1 MKKPRVTVVGGGL
14 AGCEAALQLLAR
26 GYGVDMYEMR
36 PEVTTGA
43 HRTGA
48 LAELVCSNS
57 LKSEGGDTAS
67 AALKDELDAMGCRLI
82 ALARECR
89 VPSGSALAVDREKFS
104 AAVESAL
111 AAYPDFRLVRREVTE
126 IPAAPAVVACG
137 PLASPAIAE
146 ALAAATGKDRLYFYD
161 AVAPIVDGE
170 SIDYDSAYFGGRY
183 GRGDDYLNL
192 PMERDEYEAFYEAL
206 VGAQTVVLRDFESK
220 ELFEG
225 CMPVEEIARRG
236 KDSMR
241 FGPLRPV
248 GLRDPRTGRL
258 VVCPSV
264 SPENKPNRK
273 PKANV
278 YAGITMDNQLVGDL
292 FTNTAAAA
300 AILGTD
306 KAFADTLLQMR
317 SQLTPLRIGKH
328 GQLQEWADDWD
339 NPRDHHRH
347 VSHLW
352 GLYPGTEIS
361 PLRSPGAFAAARTSL
376 TQRGDQSTGWSMGWK
391 VCLWARLL
399 DGDHALKLIKDQ
411 LSLVPSHVEKG
422 QGGGTYANMFDAHPP
437 FQIDGNFGCTAGI
450 AEMLVQSHDGA
461 VALLPAL
468 PAEWASGE
476 VRGLRTVGG
485 FVVEQLRWE
494 NGRIAEARIR
504 STIGG
509 NLRLRS
515 KAALTSAS
523 HTLKPADGAQPN
535 PNPLFA
541 TWTMPVEQVRPDG
554 SYTPAQ
560 GGSAPARAA
569 QAAVYDVAT
578 QPGDV
583 VVVKGN

>member
-43 HRTGA
+43 HRTSA
-48 LAELVCSNS
+48 LAELLCSNS

-137 PLASPAIAE
+137 PLASPAMAE

-206 VGAQTVVLRDFESK
+206 VGAQTVVLRDFERK

-248 GLRDPRTGRL
+248 GLRDPRTGKGAYA
-258 VVCPSV
+258 VVQLRREHAAGDCFNMV
-264 SPENKPNRK
+264 GFQTNLTFPEQKRVFRMIPALCNAEFLRFGVMHRNTYIGPR
-273 PKANV
+273 ALDATFMLSGREGV
-278 YAGITMDNQLVGDL
+278 YVA
-292 FTNTAAAA
+292 
-300 AILGTD
+300 
-306 KAFADTLLQMR
+306 
-317 SQLTPLRIGKH
+317 
-328 GQLQEWADDWD
+328 GQLSGVEGYVESIMSGLIAGVNLARREEGRQPAVP
-339 NPRDHHRH
+339 PRTT
-347 VSHLW
+347 VS
-352 GLYPGTEIS
+352 
-361 PLRSPGAFAAARTSL
+361 GALCRYVAEF
-376 TQRGDQSTGWSMGWK
+376 G
-391 VCLWARLL
+391 
-399 DGDHALKLIKDQ
+399 
-411 LSLVPSHVEKG
+411 E
-422 QGGGTYANMFDAHPP
+422 P
-437 FQIDGNFGCTAGI
+437 FQPMNANFG
-450 AEMLVQSHDGA
+450 
-461 VALLPAL
+461 LLP
-468 PAEWASGE
+468 PPEG
-476 VRGLRTVGG
+476 VRGKERKKCYHERAVCD
-485 FVVEQLRWE
+485 
-494 NGRIAEARIR
+494 IID
-504 STIGG
+504 
-509 NLRLRS
+509 
-515 KAALTSAS
+515 LTRE
-523 HTLKPADGAQPN
+523 LE
-535 PNPLFA
+535 F
-541 TWTMPVEQVRPDG
+541 R
-554 SYTPAQ
+554 
-560 GGSAPARAA
+560 
-569 QAAVYDVAT
+569 
-578 QPGDV
+578 
-583 VVVKGN
+583 

>member
-137 PLASPAIAE
+137 PLASPAMAE

-206 VGAQTVVLRDFESK
+206 VGAQTVVLRDFERK

-248 GLRDPRTGRL
+248 GLRDPRTGKGAYA
-258 VVCPSV
+258 VVQLRREHAAGDCFNMV
-264 SPENKPNRK
+264 GFQTNLTFPEQKRVFRMIPALCNAEFLRFGVMHRNTYIGPR
-273 PKANV
+273 ALD
-278 YAGITMDNQLVGDL
+278 ATFMLSGREGGDV
-292 FTNTAAAA
+292 A
-300 AILGTD
+300 
-306 KAFADTLLQMR
+306 
-317 SQLTPLRIGKH
+317 
-328 GQLQEWADDWD
+328 GQLSGVEGYVESIMSGLIAGVNLARREEGRQPAVP
-339 NPRDHHRH
+339 PRTT
-347 VSHLW
+347 VS
-352 GLYPGTEIS
+352 
-361 PLRSPGAFAAARTSL
+361 GALCRYVAEC
-376 TQRGDQSTGWSMGWK
+376 G
-391 VCLWARLL
+391 
-399 DGDHALKLIKDQ
+399 
-411 LSLVPSHVEKG
+411 E
-422 QGGGTYANMFDAHPP
+422 P
-437 FQIDGNFGCTAGI
+437 FQPMNANFG
-450 AEMLVQSHDGA
+450 
-461 VALLPAL
+461 LLP
-468 PAEWASGE
+468 PPEG
-476 VRGLRTVGG
+476 VRGKERKKCYH
-485 FVVEQLRWE
+485 E
-494 NGRIAEARIR
+494 
-504 STIGG
+504 
-509 NLRLRS
+509 
-515 KAALTSAS
+515 
-523 HTLKPADGAQPN
+523 
-535 PNPLFA
+535 
-541 TWTMPVEQVRPDG
+541 
-554 SYTPAQ
+554 
-560 GGSAPARAA
+560 RA
-569 QAAVYDVAT
+569 VCDIIDFT
-578 QPGDV
+578 RELEFR
-583 VVVKGN
+583 

>member
-137 PLASPAIAE
+137 PLASPAMAE

-206 VGAQTVVLRDFESK
+206 VGAQTVVLRDFERK

-248 GLRDPRTGRL
+248 GLRDPRTGKGAYAVAQLRREHAAGDCFNMVGFQTNL
-258 VVCPSV
+258 TF
-264 SPENKPNRK
+264 PEQKRVFRMIPALCNAEFLRFGVMHRNTYIGPR
-273 PKANV
+273 ALDATFMLSGREGV
-278 YAGITMDNQLVGDL
+278 YVA
-292 FTNTAAAA
+292 
-300 AILGTD
+300 
-306 KAFADTLLQMR
+306 
-317 SQLTPLRIGKH
+317 
-328 GQLQEWADDWD
+328 GQLSGVEGYVESIMSGLIAGVNLARREEGRQPAVP
-339 NPRDHHRH
+339 PRTT
-347 VSHLW
+347 VS
-352 GLYPGTEIS
+352 
-361 PLRSPGAFAAARTSL
+361 GALCRYVAEC
-376 TQRGDQSTGWSMGWK
+376 G
-391 VCLWARLL
+391 
-399 DGDHALKLIKDQ
+399 
-411 LSLVPSHVEKG
+411 E
-422 QGGGTYANMFDAHPP
+422 P
-437 FQIDGNFGCTAGI
+437 FQPMNANFG
-450 AEMLVQSHDGA
+450 
-461 VALLPAL
+461 LLP
-468 PAEWASGE
+468 PPEG
-476 VRGLRTVGG
+476 VRGKERKKCYR
-485 FVVEQLRWE
+485 E
-494 NGRIAEARIR
+494 
-504 STIGG
+504 
-509 NLRLRS
+509 
-515 KAALTSAS
+515 
-523 HTLKPADGAQPN
+523 
-535 PNPLFA
+535 
-541 TWTMPVEQVRPDG
+541 
-554 SYTPAQ
+554 
-560 GGSAPARAA
+560 RA
-569 QAAVYDVAT
+569 VCDIIDFT
-578 QPGDV
+578 RELEFR
-583 VVVKGN
+583 

>member
-137 PLASPAIAE
+137 PLASPAMAE

-183 GRGDDYLNL
+183 GKGDDYLNL

-206 VGAQTVVLRDFESK
+206 VGAQTVVLRDFERK

-248 GLRDPRTGRL
+248 GLRDPRTGKGAYAVAQLRREHAAGDCFNMVGFQTNL
-258 VVCPSV
+258 TF
-264 SPENKPNRK
+264 PEQKRVFRMIPALCNAEFLRFGVMHRNTYIGPR
-273 PKANV
+273 ALDATFMLSGREGV
-278 YAGITMDNQLVGDL
+278 YVA
-292 FTNTAAAA
+292 
-300 AILGTD
+300 
-306 KAFADTLLQMR
+306 
-317 SQLTPLRIGKH
+317 
-328 GQLQEWADDWD
+328 GQLSGVEGYVESIMSGLIAGVNLARREEGRQPAVP
-339 NPRDHHRH
+339 PRTT
-347 VSHLW
+347 VS
-352 GLYPGTEIS
+352 
-361 PLRSPGAFAAARTSL
+361 GALCRYVAEC
-376 TQRGDQSTGWSMGWK
+376 G
-391 VCLWARLL
+391 
-399 DGDHALKLIKDQ
+399 
-411 LSLVPSHVEKG
+411 E
-422 QGGGTYANMFDAHPP
+422 P
-437 FQIDGNFGCTAGI
+437 FQPMNANFG
-450 AEMLVQSHDGA
+450 
-461 VALLPAL
+461 LLP
-468 PAEWASGE
+468 PPEG
-476 VRGLRTVGG
+476 VRGKERKKCYH
-485 FVVEQLRWE
+485 E
-494 NGRIAEARIR
+494 
-504 STIGG
+504 
-509 NLRLRS
+509 
-515 KAALTSAS
+515 
-523 HTLKPADGAQPN
+523 
-535 PNPLFA
+535 
-541 TWTMPVEQVRPDG
+541 
-554 SYTPAQ
+554 
-560 GGSAPARAA
+560 RA
-569 QAAVYDVAT
+569 VCDIIDFT
-578 QPGDV
+578 RELEFR
-583 VVVKGN
+583 

>member
-137 PLASPAIAE
+137 PLASPAMAE

-206 VGAQTVVLRDFESK
+206 VGAQTVVLRDFERK

-248 GLRDPRTGRL
+248 GLRDPRTGKGAYAVAQLRREHAAGDCFNMVGFQTNL
-258 VVCPSV
+258 TF
-264 SPENKPNRK
+264 PEQKRVFRMIPALCNAEFLRFGVMHRNTYIGPR
-273 PKANV
+273 ALDATFMLSGREGV
-278 YAGITMDNQLVGDL
+278 YVA
-292 FTNTAAAA
+292 
-300 AILGTD
+300 
-306 KAFADTLLQMR
+306 
-317 SQLTPLRIGKH
+317 
-328 GQLQEWADDWD
+328 GQLSGVEGYVESIMSGLIAGVNLARREEGIQPAVP
-339 NPRDHHRH
+339 PRTT
-347 VSHLW
+347 VS
-352 GLYPGTEIS
+352 
-361 PLRSPGAFAAARTSL
+361 GALCRYVAEC
-376 TQRGDQSTGWSMGWK
+376 G
-391 VCLWARLL
+391 
-399 DGDHALKLIKDQ
+399 
-411 LSLVPSHVEKG
+411 E
-422 QGGGTYANMFDAHPP
+422 P
-437 FQIDGNFGCTAGI
+437 FQPMNANFG
-450 AEMLVQSHDGA
+450 
-461 VALLPAL
+461 LLP
-468 PAEWASGE
+468 PPEG
-476 VRGLRTVGG
+476 VRGKERKKCYH
-485 FVVEQLRWE
+485 E
-494 NGRIAEARIR
+494 
-504 STIGG
+504 
-509 NLRLRS
+509 
-515 KAALTSAS
+515 
-523 HTLKPADGAQPN
+523 
-535 PNPLFA
+535 
-541 TWTMPVEQVRPDG
+541 
-554 SYTPAQ
+554 
-560 GGSAPARAA
+560 RA
-569 QAAVYDVAT
+569 VCDIIDFT
-578 QPGDV
+578 RELEFR
-583 VVVKGN
+583 

>member
-111 AAYPDFRLVRREVTE
+111 AAYPDFRLVRREVAE

-137 PLASPAIAE
+137 PLASPAMAE

-206 VGAQTVVLRDFESK
+206 VGAQTVVLRDFERK

-248 GLRDPRTGRL
+248 GLRDPRTGKGAYA
-258 VVCPSV
+258 VVQLRREHAAGDCFNMV
-264 SPENKPNRK
+264 GFQTNLTFPEQKRVFRMIPALCNAEFLRFGVMHRNTYIGPR
-273 PKANV
+273 ALDATFMLSGREGV
-278 YAGITMDNQLVGDL
+278 YVA
-292 FTNTAAAA
+292 
-300 AILGTD
+300 
-306 KAFADTLLQMR
+306 
-317 SQLTPLRIGKH
+317 
-328 GQLQEWADDWD
+328 GQLSGVEGYVESIMSGLIAGVNLARREEGRQPAVP
-339 NPRDHHRH
+339 PRTT
-347 VSHLW
+347 VS
-352 GLYPGTEIS
+352 
-361 PLRSPGAFAAARTSL
+361 GALCRYVAEC
-376 TQRGDQSTGWSMGWK
+376 G
-391 VCLWARLL
+391 
-399 DGDHALKLIKDQ
+399 
-411 LSLVPSHVEKG
+411 E
-422 QGGGTYANMFDAHPP
+422 P
-437 FQIDGNFGCTAGI
+437 FQPMNANFG
-450 AEMLVQSHDGA
+450 
-461 VALLPAL
+461 LLP
-468 PAEWASGE
+468 PPEG
-476 VRGLRTVGG
+476 VRGKERKKCYH
-485 FVVEQLRWE
+485 E
-494 NGRIAEARIR
+494 
-504 STIGG
+504 
-509 NLRLRS
+509 
-515 KAALTSAS
+515 
-523 HTLKPADGAQPN
+523 
-535 PNPLFA
+535 
-541 TWTMPVEQVRPDG
+541 
-554 SYTPAQ
+554 
-560 GGSAPARAA
+560 RA
-569 QAAVYDVAT
+569 VCDIIDFT
-578 QPGDV
+578 RELEFR
-583 VVVKGN
+583 

>member
-137 PLASPAIAE
+137 PLASPAMAE
-146 ALAAATGKDRLYFYD
+146 ALSAATGKDRLYFYD

-206 VGAQTVVLRDFESK
+206 VGAQTVVLRDFERK

-248 GLRDPRTGRL
+248 GLRDPRTGKGAYA
-258 VVCPSV
+258 VVQLRRERAAGDCFNMV
-264 SPENKPNRK
+264 GFQTNLTFPEQKRVFRMIPALCNAEFLRFGVMHRNTYIGPR
-273 PKANV
+273 ALDATFMLSGREGV
-278 YAGITMDNQLVGDL
+278 YVA
-292 FTNTAAAA
+292 
-300 AILGTD
+300 
-306 KAFADTLLQMR
+306 
-317 SQLTPLRIGKH
+317 
-328 GQLQEWADDWD
+328 GQLSGVEGYVESIMSGLIAGVNLARREEGRQPAVP
-339 NPRDHHRH
+339 PRTT
-347 VSHLW
+347 VS
-352 GLYPGTEIS
+352 
-361 PLRSPGAFAAARTSL
+361 GALCRYVAEC
-376 TQRGDQSTGWSMGWK
+376 G
-391 VCLWARLL
+391 
-399 DGDHALKLIKDQ
+399 
-411 LSLVPSHVEKG
+411 E
-422 QGGGTYANMFDAHPP
+422 P
-437 FQIDGNFGCTAGI
+437 FQPMNANFG
-450 AEMLVQSHDGA
+450 
-461 VALLPAL
+461 LLP
-468 PAEWASGE
+468 PPEG
-476 VRGLRTVGG
+476 VRGKERKKCYH
-485 FVVEQLRWE
+485 E
-494 NGRIAEARIR
+494 
-504 STIGG
+504 
-509 NLRLRS
+509 
-515 KAALTSAS
+515 
-523 HTLKPADGAQPN
+523 
-535 PNPLFA
+535 
-541 TWTMPVEQVRPDG
+541 
-554 SYTPAQ
+554 
-560 GGSAPARAA
+560 RA
-569 QAAVYDVAT
+569 VCDIIDFT
-578 QPGDV
+578 RELEFR
-583 VVVKGN
+583 

>member
-137 PLASPAIAE
+137 PLASPAMAE

-206 VGAQTVVLRDFESK
+206 VGAQTVVLRDFERK

-248 GLRDPRTGRL
+248 GLRDPRTGKGAYA
-258 VVCPSV
+258 VVQLRREHAAGDCFNMV
-264 SPENKPNRK
+264 GFQTNLTFPEQKRVFRMIPALCNAEFLRFGVMHRNTYIGPR
-273 PKANV
+273 ALDATFMLSGREGV
-278 YAGITMDNQLVGDL
+278 YVA
-292 FTNTAAAA
+292 
-300 AILGTD
+300 
-306 KAFADTLLQMR
+306 
-317 SQLTPLRIGKH
+317 
-328 GQLQEWADDWD
+328 GQLSGVEGYVESIMSGLIAGVNLARREEGRQPAVP
-339 NPRDHHRH
+339 PRTT
-347 VSHLW
+347 VS
-352 GLYPGTEIS
+352 
-361 PLRSPGAFAAARTSL
+361 GALCRYVAEC
-376 TQRGDQSTGWSMGWK
+376 G
-391 VCLWARLL
+391 
-399 DGDHALKLIKDQ
+399 
-411 LSLVPSHVEKG
+411 E
-422 QGGGTYANMFDAHPP
+422 P
-437 FQIDGNFGCTAGI
+437 FQPMNANFG
-450 AEMLVQSHDGA
+450 
-461 VALLPAL
+461 LLP
-468 PAEWASGE
+468 PPEG
-476 VRGLRTVGG
+476 VRGKERKKCYH
-485 FVVEQLRWE
+485 E
-494 NGRIAEARIR
+494 
-504 STIGG
+504 
-509 NLRLRS
+509 
-515 KAALTSAS
+515 
-523 HTLKPADGAQPN
+523 
-535 PNPLFA
+535 
-541 TWTMPVEQVRPDG
+541 
-554 SYTPAQ
+554 
-560 GGSAPARAA
+560 RA
-569 QAAVYDVAT
+569 VCDIIDFT
-578 QPGDV
+578 RELEFR
-583 VVVKGN
+583 

>member
-111 AAYPDFRLVRREVTE
+111 AAYPDFRLVRREVAE

-137 PLASPAIAE
+137 PLASPAMAE

-170 SIDYDSAYFGGRY
+170 SIDYNSAYFGGRY

-206 VGAQTVVLRDFESK
+206 VGAQTVVLRDFERK

-248 GLRDPRTGRL
+248 GLRDPRTGKGAYA
-258 VVCPSV
+258 VVQLRREHAAGDCFNMV
-264 SPENKPNRK
+264 GFQTNLTFPEQKRVFRMIPALCNAEFLRFGVMHRNTYIGPR
-273 PKANV
+273 ALDATFMLSGREGV
-278 YAGITMDNQLVGDL
+278 YVA
-292 FTNTAAAA
+292 
-300 AILGTD
+300 
-306 KAFADTLLQMR
+306 
-317 SQLTPLRIGKH
+317 
-328 GQLQEWADDWD
+328 GQLSGVEGYVESIMSGLIAGVNLARREEGRQPAVP
-339 NPRDHHRH
+339 PRTT
-347 VSHLW
+347 VS
-352 GLYPGTEIS
+352 
-361 PLRSPGAFAAARTSL
+361 GALCRYVAEC
-376 TQRGDQSTGWSMGWK
+376 G
-391 VCLWARLL
+391 
-399 DGDHALKLIKDQ
+399 
-411 LSLVPSHVEKG
+411 E
-422 QGGGTYANMFDAHPP
+422 P
-437 FQIDGNFGCTAGI
+437 FQPMNANFG
-450 AEMLVQSHDGA
+450 
-461 VALLPAL
+461 LLP
-468 PAEWASGE
+468 PPEG
-476 VRGLRTVGG
+476 VRGKERKKCYH
-485 FVVEQLRWE
+485 E
-494 NGRIAEARIR
+494 
-504 STIGG
+504 
-509 NLRLRS
+509 
-515 KAALTSAS
+515 
-523 HTLKPADGAQPN
+523 
-535 PNPLFA
+535 
-541 TWTMPVEQVRPDG
+541 
-554 SYTPAQ
+554 
-560 GGSAPARAA
+560 RA
-569 QAAVYDVAT
+569 VCDIIDFT
-578 QPGDV
+578 RELEFR
-583 VVVKGN
+583 

>member
-57 LKSEGGDTAS
+57 LKSEGGGTAS

-137 PLASPAIAE
+137 PLASPAMAE

-206 VGAQTVVLRDFESK
+206 VGAQTVVLRDFERK

-248 GLRDPRTGRL
+248 GLRDPRTGKGAYA
-258 VVCPSV
+258 VVQLRREHAAGDCFNMV
-264 SPENKPNRK
+264 GFQTNLTFPEQKRVFRMIPALCNAEFLRFGVMHRNTYIGPR
-273 PKANV
+273 ALDATFMLSGREGV
-278 YAGITMDNQLVGDL
+278 YVA
-292 FTNTAAAA
+292 
-300 AILGTD
+300 
-306 KAFADTLLQMR
+306 
-317 SQLTPLRIGKH
+317 
-328 GQLQEWADDWD
+328 GQLSGVEGYVESIMSGLIAGVNLARREEGRQPAVP
-339 NPRDHHRH
+339 PRTT
-347 VSHLW
+347 VS
-352 GLYPGTEIS
+352 
-361 PLRSPGAFAAARTSL
+361 GALCRYVAEC
-376 TQRGDQSTGWSMGWK
+376 G
-391 VCLWARLL
+391 
-399 DGDHALKLIKDQ
+399 
-411 LSLVPSHVEKG
+411 E
-422 QGGGTYANMFDAHPP
+422 P
-437 FQIDGNFGCTAGI
+437 FQPMNANFG
-450 AEMLVQSHDGA
+450 
-461 VALLPAL
+461 LLP
-468 PAEWASGE
+468 PPEG
-476 VRGLRTVGG
+476 VRGKERKKCYR
-485 FVVEQLRWE
+485 E
-494 NGRIAEARIR
+494 
-504 STIGG
+504 
-509 NLRLRS
+509 
-515 KAALTSAS
+515 
-523 HTLKPADGAQPN
+523 
-535 PNPLFA
+535 
-541 TWTMPVEQVRPDG
+541 
-554 SYTPAQ
+554 
-560 GGSAPARAA
+560 RA
-569 QAAVYDVAT
+569 VCDIIDFT
-578 QPGDV
+578 RELEFR
-583 VVVKGN
+583 

>member
-137 PLASPAIAE
+137 PLASPAMAE

-183 GRGDDYLNL
+183 GRGDEYLNL

-206 VGAQTVVLRDFESK
+206 GGAQTVVLRDFERK

-248 GLRDPRTGRL
+248 GLRDPRTGKGAYAVAQLRREHAAGDCFNMVGFQTNL
-258 VVCPSV
+258 TF
-264 SPENKPNRK
+264 PEQKRVFRMIPALCNAEFLRFGVMHRNTYIGPR
-273 PKANV
+273 ALDATFMLSGREGV
-278 YAGITMDNQLVGDL
+278 YVA
-292 FTNTAAAA
+292 
-300 AILGTD
+300 
-306 KAFADTLLQMR
+306 
-317 SQLTPLRIGKH
+317 
-328 GQLQEWADDWD
+328 GQLSGVEGYVESMMSGLIAGVNLARREEGRQPAVP
-339 NPRDHHRH
+339 PRTT
-347 VSHLW
+347 VS
-352 GLYPGTEIS
+352 
-361 PLRSPGAFAAARTSL
+361 GALCRYVAEC
-376 TQRGDQSTGWSMGWK
+376 G
-391 VCLWARLL
+391 
-399 DGDHALKLIKDQ
+399 
-411 LSLVPSHVEKG
+411 E
-422 QGGGTYANMFDAHPP
+422 P
-437 FQIDGNFGCTAGI
+437 FQPMNANFG
-450 AEMLVQSHDGA
+450 
-461 VALLPAL
+461 LLP
-468 PAEWASGE
+468 PPEG
-476 VRGLRTVGG
+476 VRGKERKKCYH
-485 FVVEQLRWE
+485 E
-494 NGRIAEARIR
+494 
-504 STIGG
+504 
-509 NLRLRS
+509 
-515 KAALTSAS
+515 
-523 HTLKPADGAQPN
+523 
-535 PNPLFA
+535 
-541 TWTMPVEQVRPDG
+541 
-554 SYTPAQ
+554 
-560 GGSAPARAA
+560 RA
-569 QAAVYDVAT
+569 VCDIIDFT
-578 QPGDV
+578 RELEFR
-583 VVVKGN
+583 

>member
-137 PLASPAIAE
+137 PLASPAMAE

-206 VGAQTVVLRDFESK
+206 VGAQTVVLRDFERK

-248 GLRDPRTGRL
+248 GLRDPRTGKGAYA
-258 VVCPSV
+258 VVQLRREHAAGDCFNMV
-264 SPENKPNRK
+264 GFQTNLTFPEQKRVFRMIPALCNAEFLRFGVMHRNTYIGPR
-273 PKANV
+273 ALDATFMLSGREGV
-278 YAGITMDNQLVGDL
+278 YVA
-292 FTNTAAAA
+292 
-300 AILGTD
+300 
-306 KAFADTLLQMR
+306 
-317 SQLTPLRIGKH
+317 
-328 GQLQEWADDWD
+328 GQLSGVEGYVESIMSGLIAGVNLARREEGRQPAVP
-339 NPRDHHRH
+339 PRTT
-347 VSHLW
+347 VS
-352 GLYPGTEIS
+352 
-361 PLRSPGAFAAARTSL
+361 GALCRYVAEC
-376 TQRGDQSTGWSMGWK
+376 G
-391 VCLWARLL
+391 
-399 DGDHALKLIKDQ
+399 
-411 LSLVPSHVEKG
+411 E
-422 QGGGTYANMFDAHPP
+422 P
-437 FQIDGNFGCTAGI
+437 FQPMNANFG
-450 AEMLVQSHDGA
+450 
-461 VALLPAL
+461 LLP
-468 PAEWASGE
+468 PPEG
-476 VRGLRTVGG
+476 VRGKERKKCYR
-485 FVVEQLRWE
+485 E
-494 NGRIAEARIR
+494 
-504 STIGG
+504 
-509 NLRLRS
+509 
-515 KAALTSAS
+515 
-523 HTLKPADGAQPN
+523 
-535 PNPLFA
+535 
-541 TWTMPVEQVRPDG
+541 
-554 SYTPAQ
+554 
-560 GGSAPARAA
+560 RA
-569 QAAVYDVAT
+569 VCDIIDFT
-578 QPGDV
+578 RELEFR
-583 VVVKGN
+583 

>member
-137 PLASPAIAE
+137 PLASPAMAE

-206 VGAQTVVLRDFESK
+206 VGAQTVVLRDFERK

-248 GLRDPRTGRL
+248 GLRDPRTGKGAYAVAQLRREHAAGDCFNMVGFQTNL
-258 VVCPSV
+258 TF
-264 SPENKPNRK
+264 PEQKRVFRMIPALCNAEFLRFGVMHRNTYIGPR
-273 PKANV
+273 ALDATFMLSGREGV
-278 YAGITMDNQLVGDL
+278 YVA
-292 FTNTAAAA
+292 
-300 AILGTD
+300 
-306 KAFADTLLQMR
+306 
-317 SQLTPLRIGKH
+317 
-328 GQLQEWADDWD
+328 GQLSGVEGYVESIMSGLIAGVNLARREEGRQPAVP
-339 NPRDHHRH
+339 PRTT
-347 VSHLW
+347 VS
-352 GLYPGTEIS
+352 
-361 PLRSPGAFAAARTSL
+361 GALCRYVAEC
-376 TQRGDQSTGWSMGWK
+376 G
-391 VCLWARLL
+391 
-399 DGDHALKLIKDQ
+399 
-411 LSLVPSHVEKG
+411 E
-422 QGGGTYANMFDAHPP
+422 P
-437 FQIDGNFGCTAGI
+437 FQPMNANFG
-450 AEMLVQSHDGA
+450 
-461 VALLPAL
+461 LLP
-468 PAEWASGE
+468 PPEG
-476 VRGLRTVGG
+476 VRGKERKKCYH
-485 FVVEQLRWE
+485 E
-494 NGRIAEARIR
+494 
-504 STIGG
+504 
-509 NLRLRS
+509 
-515 KAALTSAS
+515 
-523 HTLKPADGAQPN
+523 
-535 PNPLFA
+535 
-541 TWTMPVEQVRPDG
+541 
-554 SYTPAQ
+554 
-560 GGSAPARAA
+560 RA
-569 QAAVYDVAT
+569 VCDIIDFT
-578 QPGDV
+578 RELEFR
-583 VVVKGN
+583 

>member
-137 PLASPAIAE
+137 PLASPAMAE

-206 VGAQTVVLRDFESK
+206 VGAQTVVLRDFERK

-248 GLRDPRTGRL
+248 GLRDPRTGKGAYA
-258 VVCPSV
+258 VVQLRREHAAGDCFNMV
-264 SPENKPNRK
+264 GFQTNLTFPEQKRVFRMIPALCNAEFLRFGVMHRNTYIGPR
-273 PKANV
+273 ALDATFMLSGREGV
-278 YAGITMDNQLVGDL
+278 YVA
-292 FTNTAAAA
+292 
-300 AILGTD
+300 
-306 KAFADTLLQMR
+306 
-317 SQLTPLRIGKH
+317 
-328 GQLQEWADDWD
+328 GQLSGVEGYVESIMSGLIAGVNLARREEGRQPAVP
-339 NPRDHHRH
+339 PRTT
-347 VSHLW
+347 VS
-352 GLYPGTEIS
+352 
-361 PLRSPGAFAAARTSL
+361 GALCRYVAEC
-376 TQRGDQSTGWSMGWK
+376 G
-391 VCLWARLL
+391 
-399 DGDHALKLIKDQ
+399 
-411 LSLVPSHVEKG
+411 E
-422 QGGGTYANMFDAHPP
+422 P
-437 FQIDGNFGCTAGI
+437 FQPMNANFG
-450 AEMLVQSHDGA
+450 
-461 VALLPAL
+461 LLP
-468 PAEWASGE
+468 PPEG
-476 VRGLRTVGG
+476 V
-485 FVVEQLRWE
+485 
-494 NGRIAEARIR
+494 
-504 STIGG
+504 
-509 NLRLRS
+509 RS
-515 KAALTSAS
+515 KERKKCY
-523 HTLKPADGAQPN
+523 H
-535 PNPLFA
+535 
-541 TWTMPVEQVRPDG
+541 E
-554 SYTPAQ
+554 
-560 GGSAPARAA
+560 RA
-569 QAAVYDVAT
+569 VCDIIDFT
-578 QPGDV
+578 RELEFR
-583 VVVKGN
+583 

>member
-14 AGCEAALQLLAR
+14 AGCEAALQLLAH

-137 PLASPAIAE
+137 PLASPAMAE

-206 VGAQTVVLRDFESK
+206 VGAQTVVLRDFERK

-248 GLRDPRTGRL
+248 GLRDPRTGKGAYA
-258 VVCPSV
+258 VVQLRREHAAGDCFNMV
-264 SPENKPNRK
+264 GFQTNLTFPEQKRVFRMIPALCNAEFLRFGVMHRNTYIGPR
-273 PKANV
+273 ALDATFMLSGREGV
-278 YAGITMDNQLVGDL
+278 YVA
-292 FTNTAAAA
+292 
-300 AILGTD
+300 
-306 KAFADTLLQMR
+306 
-317 SQLTPLRIGKH
+317 
-328 GQLQEWADDWD
+328 GQLSGVEGYVESIMSGLIAGVNLARREEGRQPAVP
-339 NPRDHHRH
+339 PRTT
-347 VSHLW
+347 VS
-352 GLYPGTEIS
+352 
-361 PLRSPGAFAAARTSL
+361 GALCRYVAEC
-376 TQRGDQSTGWSMGWK
+376 G
-391 VCLWARLL
+391 
-399 DGDHALKLIKDQ
+399 
-411 LSLVPSHVEKG
+411 E
-422 QGGGTYANMFDAHPP
+422 P
-437 FQIDGNFGCTAGI
+437 FQPMNANFG
-450 AEMLVQSHDGA
+450 
-461 VALLPAL
+461 LLP
-468 PAEWASGE
+468 PPEG
-476 VRGLRTVGG
+476 VRGKERKKCYH
-485 FVVEQLRWE
+485 E
-494 NGRIAEARIR
+494 
-504 STIGG
+504 
-509 NLRLRS
+509 
-515 KAALTSAS
+515 
-523 HTLKPADGAQPN
+523 
-535 PNPLFA
+535 
-541 TWTMPVEQVRPDG
+541 
-554 SYTPAQ
+554 
-560 GGSAPARAA
+560 RA
-569 QAAVYDVAT
+569 VCDIIDFT
-578 QPGDV
+578 RELEFR
-583 VVVKGN
+583 

>member
-111 AAYPDFRLVRREVTE
+111 AAYSDFRLVRREVTE

-137 PLASPAIAE
+137 PLASPAMAE

-206 VGAQTVVLRDFESK
+206 VGAQTVVLRDFERK

-248 GLRDPRTGRL
+248 GLRDPRTGKGAYAVAQLRREHAAGDCFNMVGFQTNL
-258 VVCPSV
+258 TF
-264 SPENKPNRK
+264 PEQKRVFRMIPALCNAEFLRFGVMHRNTYIGPR
-273 PKANV
+273 ALDATFMLSDIEGV
-278 YAGITMDNQLVGDL
+278 YVA
-292 FTNTAAAA
+292 
-300 AILGTD
+300 
-306 KAFADTLLQMR
+306 
-317 SQLTPLRIGKH
+317 
-328 GQLQEWADDWD
+328 GQLSGVEGYVESIMSGLIAGVNLARREEGRQPAVP
-339 NPRDHHRH
+339 PRTT
-347 VSHLW
+347 VS
-352 GLYPGTEIS
+352 
-361 PLRSPGAFAAARTSL
+361 GALCRYVAEC
-376 TQRGDQSTGWSMGWK
+376 G
-391 VCLWARLL
+391 
-399 DGDHALKLIKDQ
+399 
-411 LSLVPSHVEKG
+411 E
-422 QGGGTYANMFDAHPP
+422 P
-437 FQIDGNFGCTAGI
+437 FQPMNANFG
-450 AEMLVQSHDGA
+450 
-461 VALLPAL
+461 LLP
-468 PAEWASGE
+468 PPEG
-476 VRGLRTVGG
+476 VRGKERKKCYR
-485 FVVEQLRWE
+485 E
-494 NGRIAEARIR
+494 
-504 STIGG
+504 
-509 NLRLRS
+509 
-515 KAALTSAS
+515 
-523 HTLKPADGAQPN
+523 
-535 PNPLFA
+535 
-541 TWTMPVEQVRPDG
+541 
-554 SYTPAQ
+554 
-560 GGSAPARAA
+560 RA
-569 QAAVYDVAT
+569 VCDIIDFT
-578 QPGDV
+578 RELEFR
-583 VVVKGN
+583 

>member
-137 PLASPAIAE
+137 PLASPAMAE
-146 ALAAATGKDRLYFYD
+146 ALAAATGTDRLYFYD

-206 VGAQTVVLRDFESK
+206 VGAQTVVLRDFERK

-248 GLRDPRTGRL
+248 GLRDPRTGKGAYAVAQLRREHAAGDCFNMVGFQTNL
-258 VVCPSV
+258 TFPEQKRVFRMIPALCNAEFLRFGVMHRNTYIGPRALDATFMLSGREGVYVAGQLSGVEGYVESIMSGLIAGVNLARREEGRQPAVPPRTTVSGALCRYVAECGEPFQPMNANFGLLP
-264 SPENKPNRK
+264 SPE
-273 PKANV
+273 
-278 YAGITMDNQLVGDL
+278 G
-292 FTNTAAAA
+292 
-300 AILGTD
+300 
-306 KAFADTLLQMR
+306 
-317 SQLTPLRIGKH
+317 
-328 GQLQEWADDWD
+328 
-339 NPRDHHRH
+339 
-347 VSHLW
+347 
-352 GLYPGTEIS
+352 
-361 PLRSPGAFAAARTSL
+361 
-376 TQRGDQSTGWSMGWK
+376 
-391 VCLWARLL
+391 
-399 DGDHALKLIKDQ
+399 
-411 LSLVPSHVEKG
+411 
-422 QGGGTYANMFDAHPP
+422 
-437 FQIDGNFGCTAGI
+437 
-450 AEMLVQSHDGA
+450 
-461 VALLPAL
+461 
-468 PAEWASGE
+468 
-476 VRGLRTVGG
+476 VRGKERKKCYR
-485 FVVEQLRWE
+485 E
-494 NGRIAEARIR
+494 
-504 STIGG
+504 
-509 NLRLRS
+509 
-515 KAALTSAS
+515 
-523 HTLKPADGAQPN
+523 
-535 PNPLFA
+535 
-541 TWTMPVEQVRPDG
+541 
-554 SYTPAQ
+554 
-560 GGSAPARAA
+560 RA
-569 QAAVYDVAT
+569 VCDIIDFT
-578 QPGDV
+578 RELEFR
-583 VVVKGN
+583 

>member
-36 PEVTTGA
+36 PEATTGA

-111 AAYPDFRLVRREVTE
+111 AAYPDFRLVRREVAE

-137 PLASPAIAE
+137 PLASPAMAE

-206 VGAQTVVLRDFESK
+206 VGAQTVVLRDFERK

-248 GLRDPRTGRL
+248 GLRDPRTGKGAYA
-258 VVCPSV
+258 VVQLRREHAAGDCFNMV
-264 SPENKPNRK
+264 GFQTNLTFPEQKRVFRMIPALCNAEFLRFGVMHRNTYIGPR
-273 PKANV
+273 ALDATFMLSGREGV
-278 YAGITMDNQLVGDL
+278 YVA
-292 FTNTAAAA
+292 
-300 AILGTD
+300 
-306 KAFADTLLQMR
+306 
-317 SQLTPLRIGKH
+317 
-328 GQLQEWADDWD
+328 GQLSGVEGYVESIMSGLIAGVNLARREEGRQPAVP
-339 NPRDHHRH
+339 PRTT
-347 VSHLW
+347 VS
-352 GLYPGTEIS
+352 
-361 PLRSPGAFAAARTSL
+361 GALCRYVAEC
-376 TQRGDQSTGWSMGWK
+376 G
-391 VCLWARLL
+391 
-399 DGDHALKLIKDQ
+399 
-411 LSLVPSHVEKG
+411 E
-422 QGGGTYANMFDAHPP
+422 P
-437 FQIDGNFGCTAGI
+437 FQPMNANFG
-450 AEMLVQSHDGA
+450 
-461 VALLPAL
+461 LLP
-468 PAEWASGE
+468 PPEG
-476 VRGLRTVGG
+476 VRGKERKKCYH
-485 FVVEQLRWE
+485 E
-494 NGRIAEARIR
+494 
-504 STIGG
+504 
-509 NLRLRS
+509 
-515 KAALTSAS
+515 
-523 HTLKPADGAQPN
+523 
-535 PNPLFA
+535 
-541 TWTMPVEQVRPDG
+541 
-554 SYTPAQ
+554 
-560 GGSAPARAA
+560 RA
-569 QAAVYDVAT
+569 VCDIIDFT
-578 QPGDV
+578 RELEFR
-583 VVVKGN
+583 

>member
-137 PLASPAIAE
+137 PLASPAMAE

-206 VGAQTVVLRDFESK
+206 VGAQTVVLRDFERK

-248 GLRDPRTGRL
+248 GLRDPRTGKGAYA
-258 VVCPSV
+258 VVQLRREHAAGDCFNMVGFQTNLTFPEQKRVFRMIPALCNAEFLRFGVMHRNTYIGPRALDATFMLSGREGVYVAGQLSGVEGYVESIMSGLIAGVNLARREEGRQPAVPPRTTV
-264 SPENKPNRK
+264 SGALCRYVAECGEPFQPMN
-273 PKANV
+273 ANF
-278 YAGITMDNQLVGDL
+278 G
-292 FTNTAAAA
+292 
-300 AILGTD
+300 
-306 KAFADTLLQMR
+306 LLQ
-317 SQLTPLRIGKH
+317 
-328 GQLQEWADDWD
+328 
-339 NPRDHHRH
+339 
-347 VSHLW
+347 
-352 GLYPGTEIS
+352 
-361 PLRSPGAFAAARTSL
+361 
-376 TQRGDQSTGWSMGWK
+376 
-391 VCLWARLL
+391 
-399 DGDHALKLIKDQ
+399 
-411 LSLVPSHVEKG
+411 
-422 QGGGTYANMFDAHPP
+422 PP
-437 FQIDGNFGCTAGI
+437 EG
-450 AEMLVQSHDGA
+450 
-461 VALLPAL
+461 
-468 PAEWASGE
+468 
-476 VRGLRTVGG
+476 VRGKERKKCYH
-485 FVVEQLRWE
+485 E
-494 NGRIAEARIR
+494 
-504 STIGG
+504 
-509 NLRLRS
+509 
-515 KAALTSAS
+515 
-523 HTLKPADGAQPN
+523 
-535 PNPLFA
+535 
-541 TWTMPVEQVRPDG
+541 
-554 SYTPAQ
+554 
-560 GGSAPARAA
+560 RA
-569 QAAVYDVAT
+569 VCDIIDFT
-578 QPGDV
+578 RELEFR
-583 VVVKGN
+583 

>member
-137 PLASPAIAE
+137 PLASPAMAE

-206 VGAQTVVLRDFESK
+206 VGAQTVVLRDFERK

-248 GLRDPRTGRL
+248 GLRDPRTGKGAYA
-258 VVCPSV
+258 VVQLRREHAAGDCFNMV
-264 SPENKPNRK
+264 GFQTNLTFPEQKRVFRMIPALCNAEFLRFGVMHRNTYIGPR
-273 PKANV
+273 ALDATFMLSGREGV
-278 YAGITMDNQLVGDL
+278 YVA
-292 FTNTAAAA
+292 
-300 AILGTD
+300 
-306 KAFADTLLQMR
+306 
-317 SQLTPLRIGKH
+317 
-328 GQLQEWADDWD
+328 GQLSGVEGYVESIMSGLIAGVNLARREEGRQPAV
-339 NPRDHHRH
+339 PPLTT
-347 VSHLW
+347 VS
-352 GLYPGTEIS
+352 
-361 PLRSPGAFAAARTSL
+361 GALCRYVAEC
-376 TQRGDQSTGWSMGWK
+376 G
-391 VCLWARLL
+391 
-399 DGDHALKLIKDQ
+399 
-411 LSLVPSHVEKG
+411 E
-422 QGGGTYANMFDAHPP
+422 P
-437 FQIDGNFGCTAGI
+437 FQPMNANFG
-450 AEMLVQSHDGA
+450 
-461 VALLPAL
+461 LLP
-468 PAEWASGE
+468 PPEG
-476 VRGLRTVGG
+476 VRGKERKKCYH
-485 FVVEQLRWE
+485 E
-494 NGRIAEARIR
+494 
-504 STIGG
+504 
-509 NLRLRS
+509 
-515 KAALTSAS
+515 
-523 HTLKPADGAQPN
+523 
-535 PNPLFA
+535 
-541 TWTMPVEQVRPDG
+541 
-554 SYTPAQ
+554 
-560 GGSAPARAA
+560 RA
-569 QAAVYDVAT
+569 VCDIIDFT
-578 QPGDV
+578 RELEFR
-583 VVVKGN
+583 

>member
-137 PLASPAIAE
+137 PLASPAMAE

-206 VGAQTVVLRDFESK
+206 IGAQTVVLRDFERK

-248 GLRDPRTGRL
+248 GLRDPRTGKSAYAVAQLRREHAAGDCFNMVGFQTNL
-258 VVCPSV
+258 TF
-264 SPENKPNRK
+264 PEQKRVFRMIPALCNAEFLRFGVMHRNTYIGPR
-273 PKANV
+273 ALDATFMLSGREGV
-278 YAGITMDNQLVGDL
+278 YVA
-292 FTNTAAAA
+292 
-300 AILGTD
+300 
-306 KAFADTLLQMR
+306 
-317 SQLTPLRIGKH
+317 
-328 GQLQEWADDWD
+328 GQLSGVEGYVESIMSGLIAGVNLARREEGRQPAVP
-339 NPRDHHRH
+339 PRTT
-347 VSHLW
+347 VS
-352 GLYPGTEIS
+352 
-361 PLRSPGAFAAARTSL
+361 GALCRYVAEC
-376 TQRGDQSTGWSMGWK
+376 G
-391 VCLWARLL
+391 
-399 DGDHALKLIKDQ
+399 
-411 LSLVPSHVEKG
+411 E
-422 QGGGTYANMFDAHPP
+422 P
-437 FQIDGNFGCTAGI
+437 FQPMNANFG
-450 AEMLVQSHDGA
+450 
-461 VALLPAL
+461 LLP
-468 PAEWASGE
+468 PPEG
-476 VRGLRTVGG
+476 VRGKERKKCYH
-485 FVVEQLRWE
+485 E
-494 NGRIAEARIR
+494 
-504 STIGG
+504 
-509 NLRLRS
+509 
-515 KAALTSAS
+515 
-523 HTLKPADGAQPN
+523 
-535 PNPLFA
+535 
-541 TWTMPVEQVRPDG
+541 
-554 SYTPAQ
+554 
-560 GGSAPARAA
+560 RA
-569 QAAVYDVAT
+569 VCDIIDFT
-578 QPGDV
+578 RELEFR
-583 VVVKGN
+583 

>member
-137 PLASPAIAE
+137 PLASPAMAE

-206 VGAQTVVLRDFESK
+206 VGAQTVVLRDFERK

-248 GLRDPRTGRL
+248 GLRDPRTGKGAYAVAQLRREHAAGDCFNMVGFQTNL
-258 VVCPSV
+258 TF
-264 SPENKPNRK
+264 PEQKRVFRMIPALCNAEFLRFGVMHRNTYIGPR
-273 PKANV
+273 ALDATFMLSGREGV
-278 YAGITMDNQLVGDL
+278 YVA
-292 FTNTAAAA
+292 
-300 AILGTD
+300 
-306 KAFADTLLQMR
+306 
-317 SQLTPLRIGKH
+317 
-328 GQLQEWADDWD
+328 GQLSGVEGYVESIMSGLIAGVNLARREEGRQPAVP
-339 NPRDHHRH
+339 PRTT
-347 VSHLW
+347 VS
-352 GLYPGTEIS
+352 
-361 PLRSPGAFAAARTSL
+361 GALCRYVAEC
-376 TQRGDQSTGWSMGWK
+376 G
-391 VCLWARLL
+391 
-399 DGDHALKLIKDQ
+399 
-411 LSLVPSHVEKG
+411 E
-422 QGGGTYANMFDAHPP
+422 P
-437 FQIDGNFGCTAGI
+437 FQPMNANFG
-450 AEMLVQSHDGA
+450 
-461 VALLPAL
+461 LLP
-468 PAEWASGE
+468 PPEG
-476 VRGLRTVGG
+476 VRGKERKKCYH
-485 FVVEQLRWE
+485 E
-494 NGRIAEARIR
+494 
-504 STIGG
+504 
-509 NLRLRS
+509 
-515 KAALTSAS
+515 
-523 HTLKPADGAQPN
+523 
-535 PNPLFA
+535 
-541 TWTMPVEQVRPDG
+541 
-554 SYTPAQ
+554 
-560 GGSAPARAA
+560 RA
-569 QAAVYDVAT
+569 VCDIIDFT
-578 QPGDV
+578 REIEFR
-583 VVVKGN
+583 

>member
-137 PLASPAIAE
+137 PLASPAMAE

-206 VGAQTVVLRDFESK
+206 VGAQTVVLRDFERK

-248 GLRDPRTGRL
+248 GLRDPRTGKGAYA
-258 VVCPSV
+258 VVQLRREHAAGDCFNMV
-264 SPENKPNRK
+264 GFQTNLTFPEQKRVFRMIPALCNAEFLRFGVMHRNTYIGPR
-273 PKANV
+273 ALDATFMLSGREGV
-278 YAGITMDNQLVGDL
+278 YVA
-292 FTNTAAAA
+292 
-300 AILGTD
+300 
-306 KAFADTLLQMR
+306 
-317 SQLTPLRIGKH
+317 
-328 GQLQEWADDWD
+328 GQLSGVEGYVESIMSGLIAGV
-339 NPRDHHRH
+339 NLARREEGRRPAVPPRTT
-347 VSHLW
+347 VS
-352 GLYPGTEIS
+352 
-361 PLRSPGAFAAARTSL
+361 GALCRYVAEC
-376 TQRGDQSTGWSMGWK
+376 G
-391 VCLWARLL
+391 
-399 DGDHALKLIKDQ
+399 
-411 LSLVPSHVEKG
+411 E
-422 QGGGTYANMFDAHPP
+422 P
-437 FQIDGNFGCTAGI
+437 FQPMNANFG
-450 AEMLVQSHDGA
+450 
-461 VALLPAL
+461 LLP
-468 PAEWASGE
+468 PPEG
-476 VRGLRTVGG
+476 VRGKERKKCYR
-485 FVVEQLRWE
+485 E
-494 NGRIAEARIR
+494 
-504 STIGG
+504 
-509 NLRLRS
+509 
-515 KAALTSAS
+515 
-523 HTLKPADGAQPN
+523 
-535 PNPLFA
+535 
-541 TWTMPVEQVRPDG
+541 
-554 SYTPAQ
+554 
-560 GGSAPARAA
+560 RA
-569 QAAVYDVAT
+569 VCDIIDFT
-578 QPGDV
+578 RELEFR
-583 VVVKGN
+583 